1 MLEELLKYDT
11 EFFLF
16 LNNLGSESWD
26 GLWLFITHKWSSI
39 PIYAILLY
47 LIFKNYGWKGT
58 LVIVVCVAL
67 MITATD
73 QLANLFKYGI
83 RRPRP
88 CQVAELR
95 EQMRYVADG
104 CGRFG
109 YFSAHAASSMAA
121 AVFLG
126 LSLQKWY
133 KYLPFLLLV
142 WAAITGYSR
151 IYLGVHYPL
160 DVVTGMAFGGLIGW
174 FFYLLQKWG
183 QKRFNTSAPLRVQR
197 STEQ

>member
-11 EFFLF
+11 DLFLF
-16 LNNLGSESWD
+16 LNNLGSERWD
-26 GLWLFITHKWSSI
+26 GLWRFITEKYSSI
-39 PIYAILLY
+39 PVYVVMLY
-47 LIFKNYGWKGT
+47 LVFRKLGWKGT
-58 LVIVVCVAL
+58 LLVMVAAAL

-83 RRPRP
+83 ERPRP
-88 CQVAELR
+88 CRVEEL
-95 EQMRYVADG
+95 QASMRFVADG

-126 LSLQKWY
+126 LLLRDPW
-133 KYLPFLLLV
+133 KYLPFLLLL
-142 WAAITGYSR
+142 WAAVVAYSR

-160 DVVTGMAFGGLIGW
+160 DIVTGMFFGSLIGW
-174 FFYLLQKWG
+174 VFFKLQAWA
-183 QKRFNTSAPLRVQR
+183 QSRFIAS
-197 STEQ
+197 

>member
-1 MLEELLKYDT
+1 M
-11 EFFLF
+11 
-16 LNNLGSESWD
+16 
-26 GLWLFITHKWSSI
+26 
-39 PIYAILLY
+39 LLY

-67 MITATD
+67 MITVTD
-73 QLANLFKYGI
+73 QISGLFKYGI
-83 RRPRP
+83 KRPRP
-88 CQVAELR
+88 CQVEEIR
-95 EQMRYVADG
+95 EHMRFVAVR

-133 KYLPFLLLV
+133 KYLPFLLLF
-142 WAAITGYSR
+142 WAVITGYSR

-160 DVVTGMAFGGLIGW
+160 DVLTGMAFGGFVGW
-174 FFYLLQKWG
+174 LFFLLQKWG
-183 QKRFNTSAPLRVQR
+183 QRKFN
-197 STEQ
+197 

>member
-11 EFFLF
+11 ELF
-16 LNNLGSESWD
+16 LLLNNWGNPTWD
-26 GLWLFITHKWSSI
+26 GFWLFVTEKWSSI

-47 LIFKNYGWKGT
+47 LIYKNYGLKGT

-73 QLANLFKYGI
+73 QVANVFKHGF

-88 CQVAELR
+88 CQVAELTK
-95 EQMRYVADG
+95 QMRHIAEG
-104 CGRFG
+104 CGRYG

-142 WAAITGYSR
+142 WAIATGYSR

-160 DVVTGMAFGGLIGW
+160 DVISGMAFGGLVGW
-174 FFYLLQKWG
+174 LFYLLQRWG
-183 QKRFNTSAPLRVQR
+183 QRKFKTQTAITAS
-197 STEQ
+197 

>member
-1 MLEELLKYDT
+1 MLDQLLHYDT

-16 LNNLGSESWD
+16 LNNLGNTSWD
-26 GLWLFITHKWSSI
+26 EFWLFVTAKWSSI
-39 PIYAILLY
+39 PIYAFLLY
-47 LIFKNYGWKGT
+47 LVYRNYGLKGT

-73 QLANLFKYGI
+73 QISNLFKNGI

-88 CQVAELR
+88 CQVEELK
-95 EQMRYVADG
+95 EQMRFIAGG

-133 KYLPFLLLV
+133 KYLPFLLLI
-142 WAAITGYSR
+142 WAVITAYSR

-160 DVVTGMAFGGLIGW
+160 DVVSGMAFGGLTGW
-174 FFYLLQKWG
+174 LFYLLQKWG
-183 QKRFNTSAPLRVQR
+183 QKRFNPDLKL
-197 STEQ
+197 

>member
-1 MLEELLKYDT
+1 MLDELLKYDT

-16 LNNLGSESWD
+16 LNNWGNSSWD
-26 GLWLFITHKWSSI
+26 GFWLFVTEKWSSI
-39 PIYAILLY
+39 PIYAFLLY

-58 LVIVVCVAL
+58 LVILVSVAL

-73 QLANLFKYGI
+73 QIANLFKYGI

-88 CQVAELR
+88 CQVAELKD
-95 EQMRYVADG
+95 QMRYVADG
-104 CGRFG
+104 CGRYGF
-109 YFSAHAASSMAA
+109 FSAHAASSMAA

-133 KYLPFLLLV
+133 KYLPFLLLI
-142 WAAITGYSR
+142 WAVITAYSR

-160 DVVTGMAFGGLIGW
+160 DVISGMAFGGLTGW
-174 FFYLLQKWG
+174 LFYLLQKWG
-183 QKRFNTSAPLRVQR
+183 QKRFNTATTVSKQ
-197 STEQ
+197 

>member
-1 MLEELLKYDT
+1 MIDELLKYDT

-16 LNNLGSESWD
+16 LNNLGNTSWD
-26 GLWLFITHKWSSI
+26 GFWLFVTEKWSSI

-58 LVIVVCVAL
+58 LVIIVCVAL

-73 QLANLFKYGI
+73 QIANLFKYGI
-83 RRPRP
+83 KRPRP
-88 CQVAELR
+88 CQVLELK
-95 EQMRYVADG
+95 EQMRYIADG

-126 LSLQKWY
+126 LCLQKWY
-133 KYLPFLLLV
+133 KYLPFLLLI
-142 WAAITGYSR
+142 WAVITGYSR

-160 DVVTGMAFGGLIGW
+160 DVITGMAFGGITGW
-174 FFYLLQKWG
+174 LFYLLQKWG
-183 QKRFNTSAPLRVQR
+183 QRKFKTQQS
-197 STEQ
+197 